1 VILPDFNISSNIYVP
16 VDVQPDN
23 IFEKNYVAARTLER
37 RMYTDEEAA
46 RLPSIQPD
54 HPHYLE
60 WKFRKRS
67 CQKLLRY
74 LESKK
79 NILSILEVGCG
90 NGWLSHELSRI
101 PGSKIIGLDINLT
114 ELQQAARVF
123 NQGSKLKFVYGNIL
137 SGILN
142 DLTFDVIVFA
152 ASIQYFHSLPELLN
166 VSLGQLYRG
175 GEIHILD
182 SPFYKKEEITA
193 AMQRSRAYYARL
205 GFPVLADYY
214 FHHSIGEMQP
224 FNHKLLFDP
233 SSIKNKLFGHKHPF
247 PWICIKKD

>member
-1 VILPDFNISSNIYVP
+1 MILPDFNIPNTIYVP
-16 VDVQPDN
+16 VDAQPDKD
-23 IFEKNYVAARTLER
+23 FEKNYVAARTLER
-37 RMYTDEEAA
+37 RIYTDEETA
-46 RLPSIQPD
+46 RLPLIDQD
-54 HPHYLE
+54 NPHYVE
-60 WKFRKRS
+60 WTIRKRS
-67 CQKLLRY
+67 CQKLLHY

-152 ASIQYFHSLPELLN
+152 ASIQYFQSLPEILN
-166 VSLGQLYRG
+166 V
-175 GEIHILD
+175 
-182 SPFYKKEEITA
+182 
-193 AMQRSRAYYARL
+193 
-205 GFPVLADYY
+205 
-214 FHHSIGEMQP
+214 
-224 FNHKLLFDP
+224 
-233 SSIKNKLFGHKHPF
+233 
-247 PWICIKKD
+247 